1 MFLAGNRGKK
11 AILQAPHHTHITNVP
26 ETRMSPSFTCMT
38 SCRRCMTPL
47 HKRLILRGNI
57 RQNCHTRRG
66 ACFPISIYEKKAVPN
81 PLPMARVMG
90 TASIFSG

>member
-1 MFLAGNRGKK
+1 
-11 AILQAPHHTHITNVP
+11 
-26 ETRMSPSFTCMT
+26 
-38 SCRRCMTPL
+38 MTPL